1 VSRWFA
7 KPPVLT
13 YSRPYDTD
21 PSERHAFHA
30 RPASDGMPRLGKI
43 DRDFFE
49 THVHPRL
56 GADRED
62 VRLGPTPGV
71 DFGLLD
77 VGGRAVAIATDPVS
91 ILPALG
97 FERAGRFA
105 LDVVL
110 ADVAVSGLA
119 PSHLAVS
126 FSLPPA
132 MEDDEFAA
140 VWEGMHAEARDLGV
154 SIVTGHTARYEGC
167 SFPWVGGATA
177 LAVGD
182 RSDVVRPDGA
192 RPGDDLLVTNG
203 PAVETTGLLTTL
215 FGDRIDID
223 ADTLRTARDRLDEA
237 SCVRDAMT
245 AAAAGP
251 VTAMHDATE
260 GGLHGAFVEMAT
272 GAGVRFEVERDRVPM
287 RPGVEATCAALDVD
301 PWTATASGSLVLT
314 VDPAGTEAVL
324 SALEDR
330 GTAAAHV
337 GRVVDGEG
345 VVVDGE
351 SIEAPAVDSAW
362 AAYSELST

>member
-1 VSRWFA
+1 
-7 KPPVLT
+7 
-13 YSRPYDTD
+13 
-21 PSERHAFHA
+21 
-30 RPASDGMPRLGKI
+30 MPRLGKI
-43 DRDFFE
+43 DREFFE
-49 THVHPRL
+49 TYVRPRL
-56 GADRED
+56 GAGRDD

-91 ILPALG
+91 VLPALG

-110 ADVAVSGLA
+110 ADVAVSGLP

-126 FSLPPA
+126 FSLPPE

-140 VWEGMHAEARDLGV
+140 VWEGLHAEAADLGV
-154 SIVTGHTARYEGC
+154 SVVTGHTARYEGC

-182 RSDVVRPDGA
+182 PADVIRPDGA

-215 FGDRIDID
+215 FPDRTDLD
-223 ADTLRTARDRLDEA
+223 ADTLRTAQARLDEA

-251 VTAMHDATE
+251 VRAMHDATE
-260 GGLHGAFVEMAT
+260 GGLYGAFVEMAT
-272 GAGVRFEVERDRVPM
+272 GAGVRFEVEQDRVPM
-287 RPGVEATCAALDVD
+287 RPGVAATCSALDID
-301 PWTATASGSLVLT
+301 PWTATASGTLVLT
-314 VDPAGTEAVL
+314 VDPAGTDAVL

-330 GTAAAHV
+330 GTAVARV
-337 GRVVDGEG
+337 GRVTEGEG

-351 SIEAPAVDSAW
+351 RIEAPDVDAAW

>member
-1 VSRWFA
+1 
-7 KPPVLT
+7 
-13 YSRPYDTD
+13 
-21 PSERHAFHA
+21 
-30 RPASDGMPRLGKI
+30 MPDLGKI
-43 DRDFFE
+43 DREFFE
-49 THVHPRL
+49 THVRPRL
-56 GADRED
+56 GADRDD

-71 DFGLLD
+71 DFGRLD
-77 VGGRAVAIATDPVS
+77 IGGRAVAIATDPVS
-91 ILPALG
+91 VLPPLG

-105 LDVVL
+105 LNVIL
-110 ADVAVSGLA
+110 ADVAVSGLP

-140 VWEGMHAEARDLGV
+140 VWEGMHAEAADLGV
-154 SIVTGHTARYEGC
+154 SIVTGHTARYEDC

-182 RSDVVRPDGA
+182 PAAVIRPDGA
-192 RPGDDLLVTNG
+192 RPGDDVVVTNG

-215 FGDRIDID
+215 FGERIDLD
-223 ADTLRTARDRLDEA
+223 PDTLRTAQARLDEA

-245 AAAAGP
+245 AAAVGS

-272 GAGVRFEVERDRVPM
+272 GAGVRFEVERDRVPI
-287 RPGVEATCAALDVD
+287 RPGVEETCAALGID

-314 VDPAGTEAVL
+314 VDPAGTEAVR
-324 SALEDR
+324 SALAKR
-330 GTAAAHV
+330 GTAVARV

-345 VVVDGE
+345 VAVDGE
-351 SIEAPAVDSAW
+351 EIEAPPVDSSW
-362 AAYSELST
+362 AAYSELSTRTGTSTNPSST